1 MTSAD
6 RRLERRLRLLLRC
19 YPQRWRRHHEDE
31 VVAVLL
37 DQAEPAD
44 RSTVSLSTVADLVGH
59 GAEDRVDG
67 VLRWVPTRLRDQV
80 AACALVVGAALG
92 LLMLAAEV
100 IGARSRPPMEEVA
113 NYGHYFLSGP
123 FLTIGVGLYLA
134 FMTAALLVVRGHGGL
149 ARLLLVAALA
159 YVAWMSSLWSGPYPT
174 PRPLVLALF
183 AGLALLAARPAAR
196 VGAWPARPLVL
207 ALFAGLALLAA
218 LATLRPSR
226 RAARGMVGYGAALLT
241 ALLLGV
247 LVTKPVLGWSIG
259 TMTTSGNIAFSVL
272 ATVLPFV
279 GGLALLVAGLRSRRH
294 PGWSV
299 AIAVAA
305 FPVVVFCTTTSQM
318 VNSTQAAE
326 RAWYPLYYL
335 AVLTTVAVVHRR
347 RNRQLPVTT
356 S

>member
-183 AGLALLAARPAAR
+183 AGLALLAA
-196 VGAWPARPLVL
+196 
-207 ALFAGLALLAA
+207 